1 VETLFSLH
9 TRDAEAFF
17 VHREMTPGALRV
29 HRMPQL
35 GHRPGSS
42 LTISACIGHA

>member
-17 VHREMTPGALRV
+17 VHREMTPGALRI
-29 HRMPQL
+29 HL
-35 GHRPGSS
+35 SESS
-42 LTISACIGHA
+42 CA